1 MCSKQAPIYTN
12 YMTKEFKQCLD
23 KIKEIEEKYKI
34 LFSECRL
41 VDGLKMRRVVDKNK
55 RWLFRQALLDIIEF
69 GIKTIDNLSKK

>member
-1 MCSKQAPIYTN
+1 
-12 YMTKEFKQCLD
+12 MTKEFKQSLD

-34 LFSECRL
+34 LFSEWKL
-41 VDGLKMRRVVDKNK
+41 VDGLKMRRVVDKGK